1 MPSLKLLES
10 VDDGKESSKRKKRKE
25 AHSNED
31 KRSNANDVNQKRK
44 AKRTKSSSST
54 TSGEKKNN
62 TKMDSSKGRNN
73 YTHTKANLD
82 PEATKS
88 TSTTTSD
95 GKKTKSLKMDEG
107 RPPEYPPGSFVYYQN
122 ESRPQFKVNNPNLS
136 CSELSQ
142 AMHEQF
148 KLLTEEEKKPY
159 YRMRN
164 EALERYNE
172 EMILYKASSKRIC
185 DGGTS
190 VQVNDNN
197 IKKMVGTNAHIREKG
212 GENTNGKEVVHED
225 TANVEASAGGRE
237 DVDIPSSDMKVE
249 SVNVLIIKEKSIST
263 LGSDGN
269 LCKSTVGNTLSSDD
283 VNHDGGNEMMNT
295 KPASTTKES
304 KGKENLDEAD
314 SLAFRDPQYSSNTP
328 TSIKVKED
336 QGVDCSTASCT
347 SSDSI
352 LEKGLPFG
360 RSSTRKVCGMN
371 GSDVS
376 GEGATSDTHKKDED
390 KKQQSRES
398 ETIVTLIK
406 TKEQDEVGKSV
417 PEPKRVSF
425 DQMEDKKSLG
435 KKSLLKKPNR
445 VSVEPDIKVGQQ
457 SSSTSPKWTLKLNP
471 MSKDAAAAVLLDRG
485 ISYSEPIYLCP
496 GGPDEYN
503 VARNIISLSVGLD
516 NPVSK
521 VELGR
526 SKTTGIIWSAL
537 SRKLC
542 DVLLVFS
549 SDSCPTASL
558 IMKKPEQEVAVYIN
572 GHELNVGVG
581 EKTVLKHG
589 TILSLYGPTGFA
601 YRVEISSDAE
611 NEVPLKRTR

>member
-10 VDDGKESSKRKKRKE
+10 VDDDKESSKRKKRKE

-82 PEATKS
+82 PEAKKS
-88 TSTTTSD
+88 SSTTTSD

-107 RPPEYPPGSFVYYQN
+107 RPPEYPPG
-122 ESRPQFKVNNPNLS
+122 
-136 CSELSQ
+136 
-142 AMHEQF
+142 
-148 KLLTEEEKKPY
+148 
-159 YRMRN
+159 
-164 EALERYNE
+164 
-172 EMILYKASSKRIC
+172 
-185 DGGTS
+185 
-190 VQVNDNN
+190 
-197 IKKMVGTNAHIREKG
+197 
-212 GENTNGKEVVHED
+212 
-225 TANVEASAGGRE
+225 
-237 DVDIPSSDMKVE
+237 
-249 SVNVLIIKEKSIST
+249 
-263 LGSDGN
+263 
-269 LCKSTVGNTLSSDD
+269 
-283 VNHDGGNEMMNT
+283 
-295 KPASTTKES
+295 
-304 KGKENLDEAD
+304 
-314 SLAFRDPQYSSNTP
+314 
-328 TSIKVKED
+328 
-336 QGVDCSTASCT
+336 
-347 SSDSI
+347 
-352 LEKGLPFG
+352 
-360 RSSTRKVCGMN
+360 
-371 GSDVS
+371 
-376 GEGATSDTHKKDED
+376 
-390 KKQQSRES
+390 
-398 ETIVTLIK
+398 
-406 TKEQDEVGKSV
+406 
-417 PEPKRVSF
+417 
-425 DQMEDKKSLG
+425 
-435 KKSLLKKPNR
+435 
-445 VSVEPDIKVGQQ
+445 
-457 SSSTSPKWTLKLNP
+457 
-471 MSKDAAAAVLLDRG
+471 G

-549 SDSCPTASL
+549 SDSCPTTSL

>member
-10 VDDGKESSKRKKRKE
+10 VDDDKESSKRKKRKE

-172 EMILYKASSKRIC
+172 EMILYKASSKRIIC

-197 IKKMVGTNAHIREKG
+197 IKK
-212 GENTNGKEVVHED
+212 
-225 TANVEASAGGRE
+225 
-237 DVDIPSSDMKVE
+237 
-249 SVNVLIIKEKSIST
+249 
-263 LGSDGN
+263 
-269 LCKSTVGNTLSSDD
+269 
-283 VNHDGGNEMMNT
+283 
-295 KPASTTKES
+295 
-304 KGKENLDEAD
+304 
-314 SLAFRDPQYSSNTP
+314 
-328 TSIKVKED
+328 
-336 QGVDCSTASCT
+336 
-347 SSDSI
+347 
-352 LEKGLPFG
+352 
-360 RSSTRKVCGMN
+360 
-371 GSDVS
+371 
-376 GEGATSDTHKKDED
+376 
-390 KKQQSRES
+390 
-398 ETIVTLIK
+398 
-406 TKEQDEVGKSV
+406 
-417 PEPKRVSF
+417 
-425 DQMEDKKSLG
+425 
-435 KKSLLKKPNR
+435 
-445 VSVEPDIKVGQQ
+445 
-457 SSSTSPKWTLKLNP
+457 
-471 MSKDAAAAVLLDRG
+471 
-485 ISYSEPIYLCP
+485 
-496 GGPDEYN
+496 
-503 VARNIISLSVGLD
+503 
-516 NPVSK
+516 
-521 VELGR
+521 
-526 SKTTGIIWSAL
+526 
-537 SRKLC
+537 
-542 DVLLVFS
+542 
-549 SDSCPTASL
+549 
-558 IMKKPEQEVAVYIN
+558 
-572 GHELNVGVG
+572 
-581 EKTVLKHG
+581 
-589 TILSLYGPTGFA
+589 
-601 YRVEISSDAE
+601 
-611 NEVPLKRTR
+611 